1 MREASIGELKLSAAC
16 WQRGCPVCRR
26 VRDESRGHLNALLYE
41 QVTDVDTRR
50 ALRASW
56 GLCNWH
62 TWMLPE
68 LDTGVFGASVIYE
81 DLLREAIERVAHAAA
96 RPWRARVRTWLARLR
111 TRGATPAIVV
121 EHARRPRCPLCVSAA
136 GTERESLLTMLRL
149 MEKEDPQNGSP
160 AVLCLP
166 HLVRA
171 IELSPSSP
179 ELRALLER
187 TRDRWQ
193 TIRGALRAFIDKH
206 DYRWRGPF
214 TEEEVVSYTQAF
226 EVMAGARGLFGSDLV
241 ARGRPAST
249 RRAPRAP

>member
-1 MREASIGELKLSAAC
+1 MSDRSIGELRLIEAC
-16 WQRGCPVCRR
+16 RQRGCPVCRR
-26 VRDESRGHLNALLYE
+26 VRDESRSHLDALLYE

-62 TWMLPE
+62 TWMLLD

-81 DLLREAIERVAHAAA
+81 DLLREAIQRVAHAAA
-96 RPWRARVRTWLARLR
+96 RPWRARVRTWLARWR

-121 EHARRPRCPLCVSAA
+121 ERARRPRCPLCVSAA

-149 MEKEDPQNGSP
+149 TGKEDPQSASP

-166 HLVRA
+166 HAVRA
-171 IELSPSSP
+171 IELAPASP
-179 ELRALLER
+179 ELRALLQR

-193 TIRGALRAFIDKH
+193 AIRGALRAFIDRH
-206 DYRWRGPF
+206 DDRRRGPF
-214 TEEEVVSYTQAF
+214 TEEEAASYAQAF
-226 EVMAGARGLFGSDLV
+226 EVMAGAPGLFGNDLG
-241 ARGRPAST
+241 ARDRPGDT
-249 RRAPRAP
+249 RPVPRAP